1 MRGTGADRLVVG
13 VQAAGD
19 GGDGQ
24 HLSVHP
30 TRPRCAGRGA

>member
-24 HLSVHP
+24 HLWVHP
-30 TRPRCAGRGA
+30 TSPAVPGRGA